1 MLEDLLR
8 KAVEIGAD
16 RIEIEYKDGAE
27 LVTAFRGPVGIGIS
41 TIDST
46 HRGLLFRE
54 MQDLKKRRKA
64 TLGCNTYGL
73 TFSKYESFGERVH
86 VIEIHEARKR
96 PNGCSGLGKLRA
108 AEGNGT

>member
-16 RIEIEYKDGAE
+16 RVEIEYKDGAE
-27 LVTAFRGPVGIGIS
+27 LVTAFHGPVGIGIS
-41 TIDST
+41 SVASA
-46 HRGLLFRE
+46 HRGVLFRE

-64 TLGCNTYGL
+64 SLGCNTYGL
-73 TFSKYESFGERVH
+73 TFSKYKSFWEWVH
-86 VIEIHEARKR
+86 VIEIHGARKR

-108 AEGNGT
+108 AGGNGT